1 MNPALFSA
9 RDFSSHH
16 IHPLDDVWH
25 VCCHRAAG
33 QWTCRHQALT
43 CTEDVRTCVS
53 RARVDV
59 RLKLHPVAMSGKQ
72 LSCSSNRHP
81 QPTTPQRIIRWH
93 ILAVQNFIL
102 IFYRVERKKPLS
114 PPFSSRVCS
123 LIHRALQFKIPSI
136 PHPPPKRK
144 RKQMPTTAQLK
155 VIMTDKKA
163 DRRTD
168 GWTDR
173 RTESVVRWVLLPG
186 PNFKPDP

>member
-25 VCCHRAAG
+25 VCCHRTAG
-33 QWTCRHQALT
+33 QWTCRHRALT

-102 IFYRVERKKPLS
+102 IFYRVERKKNS
-114 PPFSSRVCS
+114 PPFPLARARSYTVLYSSRSPLS
-123 LIHRALQFKIPSI
+123 LTHHQKEKENKCRQQHNWKS
-136 PHPPPKRK
+136 
-144 RKQMPTTAQLK
+144 
-155 VIMTDKKA
+155 
-163 DRRTD
+163 
-168 GWTDR
+168 
-173 RTESVVRWVLLPG
+173 
-186 PNFKPDP
+186 